1 MVKQSI
7 HQEDRAI
14 LNFNRS
20 NKIASIYRKQK
31 LSGTT
36 KRNRQFHNH
45 SLRFNPPFLVKNF
58 FLNVI

>member
-1 MVKQSI
+1 MAKQSI

-14 LNFNRS
+14 LNFRRS
-20 NKIASIYRKQK
+20 NKIASKYRKQK

-45 SLRFNPPFLVKNF
+45 SLRFNPPFLVN
-58 FLNVI
+58 N